1 MNGLLQTSFFFG
13 YNAVVCY
20 AFFLMLGSVGFTASL
35 TFVRHIYR
43 CAAAALS
50 DAGACCCAQY
60 SYSTSCS
67 CMAKWPDMDM
77 PAVSG

>member
-43 CAAAALS
+43 CVAAALS
-50 DAGACCCAQY
+50 DHGLIV
-60 SYSTSCS
+60 
-67 CMAKWPDMDM
+67 AKSMHFILLQHQLQLN
-77 PAVSG
+77 G